1 MKITRNKVIIYLL
14 IAILPSL
21 AGTAVFG
28 HYTYKKQLKK
38 AEDHAEW
45 IASIHQHQLGG
56 LFHETKI
63 SLETLS
69 MTFTGSVPSK
79 ESLNAVLNNLQ
90 EKDSRYAGLYYAD
103 SDGLIKFGSNNH
115 LINKS
120 LRGDETFTLAHL
132 TGKTSISDK
141 AESNNQSM
149 PVFSIITPIVS
160 DDQITGY
167 LVGHIRS
174 DYVVNLI
181 GMLTPGEAVKF
192 MNSNQEVILKA
203 GPDPEK
209 HGQKWV
215 NDELSTAPWI
225 ISVAIKDGY
234 KNEAFI
240 SSIFFFLIS
249 GFIMHIIYL
258 LFRNYRIGKRSRL
271 EKIEN
276 DAQKLELVGTLA
288 ASTAHEIRNPL
299 TGIKGLIQLLAEK
312 YDNPQDQFYFSIINK
327 EVLRINQIVSE
338 FLILGKPSIHTAEI
352 CDLRDILLDLNP
364 IIRSEANLKTIE
376 YYYEMEVSPIEV
388 LCSKDQIK
396 QVIMNVSKNAFE
408 SMAEGGTLTIKL
420 YIQNMTGYID
430 IIDTGSG
437 ITDEDL
443 ERIFNP
449 FFTSKDGGTGL
460 GLAVCKRI
468 VQSFNGRIEVSSEL
482 GKGTK
487 VTIGFP
493 ITQKEKRL

>member
-1 MKITRNKVIIYLL
+1 MKTYRNKVIIYLM

-28 HYTYKKQLKK
+28 HYTYKKQFKK
-38 AEDHAEW
+38 AEAHAEW
-45 IASIHQHQLGG
+45 IATIHQHQLGG

-63 SLETLS
+63 RLETLS
-69 MTFTGSVPSK
+69 MTFSESAPSR
-79 ESLNAVLNNLQ
+79 ESLNVVLNNLQ

-103 SDGLIKFGSNNH
+103 SDGVIKYGSNNH

-120 LRGDETFTLAHL
+120 LRGNETFTLAHL

-160 DDQITGY
+160 GDDIKGY
-167 LVGHIRS
+167 LIGHIRA

-181 GMLTPGEAVKF
+181 SMLTPGETIKF

-203 GPDPEK
+203 GPALEESS
-209 HGQKWV
+209 QQWV
-215 NDELSTAPWI
+215 SDEISTAPWI
-225 ISVAIKDGY
+225 ISVAVNNEF

-240 SSIFFFLIS
+240 STLFFFLIS
-249 GFIMHIIYL
+249 EFIMHIIFL

-312 YDNPQDQFYFSIINK
+312 YDNSQDQFYFSIINK

-338 FLILGKPSIHTAEI
+338 FLILGKPSIHTAEN

-388 LCSKDQIK
+388 YCSKDQIK

-408 SMAEGGTLTIKL
+408 SMMDGGTLTIKL

-430 IIDTGSG
+430 IMDTGSG
-437 ITDEDL
+437 ISDEDL
-443 ERIFNP
+443 QRIFNP

-468 VQSFNGRIEVSSEL
+468 VQSFNGSIEVSSEL

-493 ITQKEKRL
+493 ITKKEVRL